1 MTTSYNVNYK
11 AYRGSIVY
19 SIKAMLATRTTAQSF
34 VPRSSREDC
43 CYVVSKKGIFYH
55 LEKRMKI
62 SNKLS
67 LLLYNFSL
75 VISSIISRD
84 NFPFERK
91 ISMREM
97 DDEVSF
103 WNKIPSLSGPLRRTR
118 LRFIHRTRVYQS
130 EKIKRAAKIHAD
142 ALIYIGWWPPRIWP
156 RNGHVNPVQAVFE
169 NPRREGEGEGGEQMF
184 LPGTSI

>member
-1 MTTSYNVNYK
+1 
-11 AYRGSIVY
+11 
-19 SIKAMLATRTTAQSF
+19 
-34 VPRSSREDC
+34 
-43 CYVVSKKGIFYH
+43 
-55 LEKRMKI
+55 
-62 SNKLS
+62 
-67 LLLYNFSL
+67 
-75 VISSIISRD
+75 
-84 NFPFERK
+84 
-91 ISMREM
+91 MREM